1 MKIKK
6 HIILCLIFALNVQLS
21 TGQDQVKIDSLI
33 NVLKNEHNDT
43 SRAKINNA
51 LSQLMW
57 ETSDY
62 DKAAKYA
69 NEALV
74 ISMKNN
80 FTKGQAKAYNNLGV
94 IAMEQGI
101 YAEAVKNYNL
111 SIKVCKEI
119 NDQQGISIGYSNLGI
134 VLFNKGDYKE
144 ALKNYLIALKISE
157 QEKDTAGVTF
167 INNTIAIIYEKQN
180 DFTEALKYEHENLA
194 IAKRAQDQK
203 LLAVTYNALGRIY
216 KNQGKYAEALIYSR
230 EAIKIYELNGRKRG
244 LAIAYNNIGNIYM
257 EQDKNEE
264 ALTNFFITL
273 KIDQEIGDLEGVAIA
288 YYNIA
293 SIYYNVGNYKS
304 ASSYYNQGLSVS
316 NKIGYVEIIQN
327 TFLALARVDSALG
340 NFKHAFANYKSFS
353 QFKDSIFNVDN
364 TNQLNEMKTKY
375 ESDRKD
381 DKIALLNKDNL
392 LISTEVKNQKIQK
405 FAFIGGLTFIII
417 LLSFGYRAYRS
428 KQAFQLQEIRNKIAG
443 DLHDD
448 IGSTLNS
455 ISIYSE
461 VARKKGDMH
470 DEALEMIGDSS
481 RKIIDAMSD
490 IVWAINPDNDG
501 FEKIIFRMKSLAY
514 NLFRAKKIEF
524 TFQADEVLNQK
535 KLTMEERRS
544 FYLIFKEA
552 INNIVKYADATF
564 VTIRLTDESGFI
576 RLNIMDNGVGFDNMV
591 ATSGNGLK
599 NMKRRANQMKA
610 ECIVQST
617 VGKGTQ
623 IELILKA

>member
-417 LLSFGYRAYRS
+417 LISFGYRAYRS